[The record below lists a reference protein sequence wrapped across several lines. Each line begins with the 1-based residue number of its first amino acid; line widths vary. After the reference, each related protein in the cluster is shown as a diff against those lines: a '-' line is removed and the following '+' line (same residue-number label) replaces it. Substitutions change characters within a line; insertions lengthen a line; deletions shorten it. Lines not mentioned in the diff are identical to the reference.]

1 MNDMEKEFGFDVSE
15 TDSVGVAPLAGNLR
29 AHYSARRRVVH
40 MVFKTKARTVDAMRL
55 EYSTWSYMVDF
66 GNGKVRGIQLD
77 DGALGAIVSIP
88 GGMELAREGDWIV
101 RGADG
106 KMSIVKDEAFNA
118 TYEPLAAGCL
128 DAAAGVI

>member
-1 MNDMEKEFGFDVSE
+1 
-15 TDSVGVAPLAGNLR
+15 
-29 AHYSARRRVVH
+29 
-40 MVFKTKARTVDAMRL
+40 MVYKTKARTVDAMRL

-66 GNGKVRGIQLD
+66 GRGKVRGIQLD

-101 RGADG
+101 RNADG

-118 TYEPLAAGCL
+118 TYEPLAAGM
-128 DAAAGVI
+128 I